1 MSLRFAIAMSREL
14 AAPAFVEL
22 DRVLRSEGAPP
33 IEPVFV
39 PSYAALADA
48 IHMQQAELG
57 WTPPLVARELVR
69 IAAADPIVTVL
80 RSGVDHY
87 YSALVSRGDARIR
100 TLQDLAHA
108 RIGWV
113 SEMSAAGY
121 IVPRNYLRS
130 IGTPLEFRS
139 ERFYHSHS
147 KLVRALVY
155 DEIDVAATYAVREGQ
170 AFRVRHLPA
179 YTMLATA
186 GPIPGDVVVAARWIS
201 REQREAVTNAF
212 IRCVARPG
220 GAFARLMEATGFA
233 RVMPWHLE
241 TLARWFQPGVT
252 MSASTRGR
260 SHSL

>member
-1 MSLRFAIAMSREL
+1 MTLRFAIAVSHEL
-14 AAPAFVEL
+14 GAPAFADL
-22 DRVLRSEGAPP
+22 DRALTAEGAPP

-39 PSYAALADA
+39 ASYAALTDA

-80 RSGVDHY
+80 RNGVDHY
-87 YSALVSRGDARIR
+87 YGALVARGDARIR
-100 TLQDLAHA
+100 TLQDLQRA
-108 RIGWV
+108 RVGWV

-130 IGTPLEFRS
+130 VGIPLEFRS
-139 ERFYHSHS
+139 ERFYHSHA
-147 KLVRALVY
+147 KLVRALGY
-155 DEIDVAATYAVREGQ
+155 DEIDVAATYATREGS

-179 YTMLATA
+179 YTLLATA

-201 REQREAVTNAF
+201 KEERDAVTNAF
-212 IRCVARPG
+212 VRCVAQPA
-220 GAFARLMEATGFA
+220 GAFARLMEATGFT

-241 TLARWFQPGVT
+241 TLARWFDQARRGSSVADR
-252 MSASTRGR
+252 SAS
-260 SHSL
+260 SA